1 MKTNQLVR
9 VFLLAGLVL
18 LGTQAFAAGS
28 FEIKGKIVKSSI
40 EAENQAKVFLLDSK
54 SMELVDQ
61 ITCNKQ
67 GEFTF
72 EEVEKGEY
80 LLMVVKPGYKKA
92 DTRYIKIDEKGTVS
106 NNPSDLP
113 PKSYAKIEMAPIDDL
128 N

>member
-28 FEIKGKIVKSSI
+28 FEIKGKIVKSNVES
-40 EAENQAKVFLLDSK
+40 ENQAKVFLLDSK
-54 SMELVDQ
+54 SMELVDR

-67 GEFTF
+67 GEFIF

-80 LLMVVKPGYKKA
+80 LLMVVKPGYRKA
-92 DTRYIKIDEKGTVS
+92 DTRYIKIDEKGTIS
-106 NNPSDLP
+106 DNPDNSST
-113 PKSYAKIEMAPIDDL
+113 KTYAKIEMAEID
-128 N
+128 

>member
-18 LGTQAFAAGS
+18 LGTQAFASGS
-28 FEIKGKIVKSSI
+28 FEIKGKIVKSKI
-40 EAENQAKVFLLDSK
+40 ESENQAKVFLLDSK

-61 ITCNKQ
+61 MTCNKQ
-67 GEFTF
+67 GEFIF

-92 DTRYIKIDEKGTVS
+92 DTRHITISEKGIVYDNQDNS
-106 NNPSDLP
+106 S
-113 PKSYAKIEMAPIDDL
+113 PKTYAKIEMAQID
-128 N
+128 